1 MKQVDGAKA
10 AKKAWKKGL
19 RKAGRPW
26 GILAFLSAFVAV
38 VCGVALLLVGVMEN
52 SFVILAGSTYTKYE
66 NYDED
71 AMYYSVGFE
80 SDEERIA
87 YERDLVEQIEGEG
100 ATLLMNENG
109 ALPLDMGAKVSCF
122 SSSSVNLIY
131 GGTGSGAVDTE
142 KAPDLKD
149 ALEDAGFSVNETLWE
164 FYSEGEGSEYVRR
177 NSSMFAN
184 TNAATGEVPWDEYT
198 DEELSSVKEYGDAA
212 IVVISRLGGE
222 GADLEFQDLNY
233 LALDDNEKAML
244 SNLAKM
250 KEEGTIG
257 RIIVLLNSSN
267 AIQLDFLKDEV
278 YGVDAALWIGGVGVT
293 GINAVADI
301 LAGDVVPSGHLPDT
315 FCYDNYSSPAMVN
328 MATQVYDGAE
338 GAGLGN
344 NQKYYVVYQEGIYVG
359 YRYYETRYED
369 YVMGT
374 GNAGAYAY
382 GDDVAYPFGF
392 GLSYT
397 EFEYSDASFRY
408 NVQTDQ
414 FEVTVT
420 VKNVGDH
427 YSGKET
433 VQVYSQSPY
442 TDYDKENQ
450 VEKAAVTLCGFEKT
464 DILAPGE
471 SQEVTVFVDK
481 RDMASYDAYGEGTY
495 ILDDGD
501 YYLVI
506 GKNAHDAVN
515 NVLAA
520 KGFTAGSSGGRMDEN
535 GRADLALL
543 WTQEEFDADTY
554 AMSKNG
560 TEIVNQFEGADL
572 NLYGDSPA
580 KVTYLSRSDW
590 SGTYPAEPV
599 KLGLTDGLVAD
610 LALQRHE
617 NVKSDASELPT
628 FGAKNGLKLYDMM
641 GLDFDDPKWEDLLDQ
656 LTWDEMVN
664 TVSESFHLVRGAGSV
679 QAPTARQE
687 NGPQGF
693 TGFFGRGAKDAM
705 AITSVDILA
714 ATYNKELA
722 GRVGDC
728 IGQDCL
734 NAGVS
739 ALYGPGN
746 NTHRTPYAGR
756 NFEYYSED
764 GFLAGALAAE
774 QNAAITENGV
784 LVEMKHFALNDCEEN
799 RMGLGTWANEQSIR
813 EIYLKAFQP
822 VVERI
827 PSAGVMNGYDR
838 FGAVWCGA
846 HENLLKN
853 VLRGEWG
860 CTGFIITDNA
870 TVDYMSGVDGVLAGS
885 ALFDA
890 MMTNAEKHLRAAEG
904 DAEVAYALREAM
916 HYNLYN
922 MANSSAMNGIGP
934 DTVVKACTPGLIVK
948 LRIGAGVFAV
958 LFAACLARRILKRK
972 KYKGENPKPW

>member
-1 MKQVDGAKA
+1 MKQTDGAKA
-10 AKKAWKKGL
+10 ARKAWKKGL

-26 GILAFLSAFVAV
+26 GILSFLSALLAV
-38 VCGVALLLVGVMEN
+38 VCIAALLLVGLMEN
-52 SFVILAGSTYTKYE
+52 SFVILAGSSYTKYE

-71 AMYYSVGFE
+71 AMYYSMEFE
-80 SDEERIA
+80 SEEKRIE
-87 YERDLVEQIEGEG
+87 YENALVEQIEGEG
-100 ATLLMNENG
+100 ATLLMNEND
-109 ALPLDMGAKVSCF
+109 ALPLDKGAKVSCF
-122 SSSSVNLIY
+122 SSSSVNLVY

-142 KAPDLKD
+142 KAPNLKD
-149 ALEDAGFSVNETLWE
+149 ALEDAGFSVNETLWD
-164 FYSEGEGSEYVRR
+164 FYEEGEGSEYVRKTG
-177 NSSMFAN
+177 SMFDGSN
-184 TNAATGEVPWDEYT
+184 SATGEVPWDKYT

-212 IVVISRLGGE
+212 IVVISRVGGE
-222 GADLEFQDLNY
+222 GADLEFQNLNY
-233 LALDDNEKAML
+233 LALDDNEREMME
-244 SNLAKM
+244 NLAKM
-250 KEEGTIG
+250 KAEGTIQH
-257 RIIVLLNSSN
+257 IIVLLNSSN
-267 AIQLDFLKDEV
+267 AIQLDFLKNNE
-278 YGVDAALWIGGVGVT
+278 YAVDAALWIGGVGAT

-328 MATQVYDGAE
+328 MATQVYEGADE
-338 GAGLGN
+338 AGLGN

-382 GDDVAYPFGF
+382 DEDVAYPFGF

-397 EFEYSDASFRY
+397 EFEYSNPSVKY
-408 NVQTDQ
+408 NAQTDQ

-420 VKNVGDH
+420 VTNIGDT

-442 TDYDKENQ
+442 TDYDRKNQ
-450 VEKAAVTLCGFEKT
+450 VEKSSVALCGFEKT

-471 SQEVTVFVDK
+471 SEDVTVLVEK
-481 RDMASYDAYGEGTY
+481 RDLASYDAYGAGTY
-495 ILDDGD
+495 IFDDGE

-506 GKNAHDAVN
+506 GRDAHDAVN

-520 KGFTAGSSGGRMDEN
+520 KGFTAETTDGRMDGG
-535 GRADLALL
+535 GRAELALS

-554 AMSKNG
+554 ATSKNG

-572 NLYGDSPA
+572 NFYENSPSA
-580 KVTYLSRSDW
+580 VTYLSRNDW
-590 SGTYPAEPV
+590 TGTYPAESV
-599 KLGLTDGLVAD
+599 KLGLTEGLTAD

-617 NVKSDASELPT
+617 NQKSDASEMPT
-628 FGAKNGLKLYDMM
+628 MGAKNGLKLYDMM
-641 GLDFDDPKWEDLLDQ
+641 GLAFDDPKWEELLDQ

-664 TVSESFHLVRGAGSV
+664 TVSEGFHLVRGAGSV

-714 ATYNKELA
+714 ATFNKELA
-722 GRVGDC
+722 GEVGSC

-734 NAGVS
+734 NADVS

-764 GFLAGALAAE
+764 GFLSGALAAE
-774 QNAAITENGV
+774 ENAAISEMGV
-784 LVEMKHFALNDCEEN
+784 RVEMKHFALNDCEEN

-822 VVERI
+822 VVEKT

-838 FGAVWCGA
+838 FGAIWCGA
-846 HENLLKN
+846 NENLLKN

-885 ALFDA
+885 ALYDA
-890 MMTNAEKHLRAAEG
+890 MMTNAEKHLKAAEG

-922 MANSSAMNGIGP
+922 LANSSAMNGIGP
-934 DTVVKACTPGLIVK
+934 DTVVKAVTPGLIVK
-948 LRIGAGVFAV
+948 LRVGAGVFV
-958 LFAACLARRILKRK
+958 ILFALCLARRILKRK
-972 KYKGENPKPW
+972 KYKGENPRPW